1 MMIRNIKDK
10 KWYPMAVALCIA
22 IAFYFLLSHIAT
34 IWGII
39 KSIGYFVYPVIAG
52 IIVAYLIN
60 PLMRLF
66 EEKVFRKIKKAK
78 VKRTLSLSVSM
89 VIVLAFI
96 GLIIGTLVP
105 QLYGSVVNLYSN
117 RENYLRTLNEWLN
130 SLGAGNSNLKGY
142 VDNLFSSSNS
152 WLEMAVDFL
161 SQNGGNIGAKITKVG
176 GHVGTWVIGFI
187 FSLYFLA
194 EKEKM
199 GEIATDI
206 LKHIQRDEEKTER
219 TLKHLRKIDTI
230 LTRYIIFSIIDGLII
245 GVINYFLMLIF
256 GMQYRGLVSVIVGVT
271 NLVPTF
277 GPLIGAAIG
286 GFILLLVNPRHALYF
301 LIFTVVLQT
310 IDGYILKPKM
320 FGETFGVSGLWILVA
335 IIVGNRVLGVL
346 GIVLA
351 IPFVAIVDYLI
362 KELYLPYRKK
372 QDEKLRAEKESVSNE
387 NK

>member
-117 RENYLRTLNEWLN
+117 RENYLRTLKEWLN
-130 SLGAGNSNLKGY
+130 SLGAGNSNLKEY